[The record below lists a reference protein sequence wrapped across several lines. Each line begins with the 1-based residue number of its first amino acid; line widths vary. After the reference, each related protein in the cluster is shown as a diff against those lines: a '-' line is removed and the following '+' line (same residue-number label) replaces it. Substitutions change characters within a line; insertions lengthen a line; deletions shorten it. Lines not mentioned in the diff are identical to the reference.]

1 MESKVELETS
11 NFGYDLIR
19 NDVLSELLGTEK
31 ETLLYWVGK
40 STARSYPLE
49 TTDELIS
56 FFEKAQ
62 WGTLSLVKEKP
73 HEKTF
78 ELTELW
84 MGKKD
89 QRCYQLEAGFLAQ
102 QLETQTQATAVAVL
116 SEKRQLVQIQVTID
130 RHDPLD

>member
-1 MESKVELETS
+1 MEPKVELETS
-11 NFGYDLIR
+11 NFGYNLIR
-19 NDVLSELLGTEK
+19 NDVLHELLGTEK
-31 ETLLYWVGK
+31 ETLLYWIGK

-49 TTDELIS
+49 NTDDLIS
-56 FFEKAQ
+56 FFERAE

-73 HEKTF
+73 YEKTF
-78 ELTELW
+78 ELTGPW

-102 QLETQTQATAVAVL
+102 QFETQTQATAVAVL